1 MSAASDGSAVPQA
14 GAPARPP
21 PRQAAGF
28 CAGALLVLGLSYLH
42 PLALALGLPLALGAF
57 WLWPLRWALP
67 AALLVAALLL
77 YRGGAALRLPLPGDG
92 ALLWLCLLSLI
103 FGIVRALH
111 IDALIREG
119 AARQHLLEELEQ
131 TRQELLAGER
141 RAGVLEE
148 RQRLAR
154 DIHDTLAQGFAGIVM
169 HLEAAEQALPPEAP
183 TAARHLDEARRTARE
198 GLSEARRLV
207 HALRPEHLERASL
220 PEAVARVVRRFAE
233 EHGVAAEADVAGAAP
248 LPPAIEVTLLRA
260 TQEALAN
267 VRRHAR
273 AAAVRVALRY
283 EADAV
288 RLEVRDDGVGFD
300 PGRAGG
306 FGLLGMAER
315 AAALGGRCEVRSAP
329 GQGTTV
335 TIHVP
340 LGPGAAAPGAKEAA
354 P

>member
-1 MSAASDGSAVPQA
+1 MSAASDGSAVPEA

-169 HLEAAEQALPPEAP
+169 HLEAAEQALPPEARRRRG
-183 TAARHLDEARRTARE
+183 TSTRRGARR
-198 GLSEARRLV
+198 
-207 HALRPEHLERASL
+207 
-220 PEAVARVVRRFAE
+220 
-233 EHGVAAEADVAGAAP
+233 
-248 LPPAIEVTLLRA
+248 
-260 TQEALAN
+260 
-267 VRRHAR
+267 
-273 AAAVRVALRY
+273 
-283 EADAV
+283 
-288 RLEVRDDGVGFD
+288 
-300 PGRAGG
+300 GRACRRRG
-306 FGLLGMAER
+306 ASCTR
-315 AAALGGRCEVRSAP
+315 CAPSTSSARPCPRPSPASSAASPRSTASPPRPTWPAPRRCRRPSR
-329 GQGTTV
+329 
-335 TIHVP
+335 
-340 LGPGAAAPGAKEAA
+340 
-354 P
+354 